1 MKHKEREIFMK
12 HTETATELKAR
23 VKKRRMCGMIIS
35 AVFLLILIVFNI
47 LYGQSKVVEEISI
60 GPIKH
65 DSVTYNEDFMWGILI
80 GAFGLIYSVI
90 FLIADFIFSQVVA
103 FEINGDHITF
113 YRGCIHTDLYVNG
126 EKCDSLSLGF
136 RNCMEATLSDGT
148 KVNVSLGKYSARF
161 IFSNGHPSMD
171 ISVMNKG

>member
-1 MKHKEREIFMK
+1 MKHSEL
-12 HTETATELKAR
+12 ATELKAR
-23 VKKRRMCGMIIS
+23 IRKRRILGMIIS
-35 AVFLLILIVFNI
+35 TVFLLILIVFNI

-60 GPIKH
+60 GSIKRY
-65 DSVTYNEDFMWGILI
+65 SVTYNENLMWGILI
-80 GAFGLIYSVI
+80 GGFGLVYSVI
-90 FLIADFIFSQVVA
+90 FLIADFIFTQMVT
-103 FEINGDHITF
+103 FEIDGDHITF

-126 EKCDSLSLGF
+126 EKCDRLSLGF

>member
-1 MKHKEREIFMK
+1 MKHSEL
-12 HTETATELKAR
+12 ATELKAR
-23 VKKRRMCGMIIS
+23 IRKRRILGMIIS
-35 AVFLLILIVFNI
+35 TVFLLILIVFNI

-60 GPIKH
+60 GSIKRYF
-65 DSVTYNEDFMWGILI
+65 VTYNEDLMWGILI
-80 GAFGLIYSVI
+80 GAFGLIYSAI
-90 FLIADFIFSQVVA
+90 FLIVDFIFTQVVT
-103 FEINGDHITF
+103 FDVDEDSIIF
-113 YRGCIHTDLYVNG
+113 YRGCVHTDLYING
-126 EKCDSLSLGF
+126 EKCDSLSFGF

>member
-1 MKHKEREIFMK
+1 MK
-12 HTETATELKAR
+12 HTELATELNAR
-23 VKKRRMCGMIIS
+23 IRQRRIWGMIIS

-60 GPIKH
+60 GPIKRQ
-65 DSVTYNEDFMWGILI
+65 SITYNEDLLWGILI
-80 GAFGLIYSVI
+80 GAFGLIYTAI
-90 FLIADFIFSQVVA
+90 FLIADFIFTQVVT
-103 FEINGDHITF
+103 FDIDGDSITF
-113 YRGCIHTDLYVNG
+113 YRGCVHTDLYVNG

-148 KVNVSLGKYSARF
+148 KVNVALGKYSARF